1 MYRYFQL
8 TLQAKKAAEEAS
20 KQALEASKQA
30 AGVSKNTLD
39 DLTYV
44 GKSTLGDLTK
54 TAKEAAAK
62 KGLLHQ
68 GGQQNLQNPQNV
80 SPSGGSTVATTN
92 QSLFSS
98 ITSDFNGIAQ
108 STSSMFSDLFGNK
121 QNKQTA
127 QQQAQSRPM
136 GANQQPNQ
144 SQTQS
149 KIKDKLSFD
158 SFPGRKGLVE
168 RTPLIKHSGP
178 KQTQEEIQR
187 LQNAE
192 RSTSNSENQTFL
204 KDLVNQVLAG
214 EGVGWLKLNRLKK
227 LMEDESYRMLVLG
240 KLNRTLDRKIGP
252 DDHIDDVV
260 SMSLRI
266 SIGIAK
272 CKFGNSSCSVFR
284 NRYIKGR
291 LSVC

>member
-1 MYRYFQL
+1 MRSFRLQL

-62 KGLLHQ
+62 KGLLQQ
-68 GGQQNLQNPQNV
+68 GSQQNLQNPQIP
-80 SPSGGSTVATTN
+80 SPSGSGGSGGSAIATTN

-108 STSSMFSDLFGNK
+108 STSSMFSDLFGSK
-121 QNKQTA
+121 QSKPAGAGQQTRSA
-127 QQQAQSRPM
+127 A
-136 GANQQPNQ
+136 GNLQP

-149 KIKDKLSFD
+149 AQNKLKDKLSFD
-158 SFPGRKGLVE
+158 PFHGRKGLVE

-192 RSTSNSENQTFL
+192 RSSSNSENQTFL
-204 KDLVNQVLAG
+204 KDLVQQVLAG

-240 KLNRTLDRKIGP
+240 KLNKTLERKIGP

-260 SMSLRI
+260 SLLGST
-266 SIGIAK
+266 S
-272 CKFGNSSCSVFR
+272 
-284 NRYIKGR
+284 
-291 LSVC
+291 